1 MSNASGFYTC
11 SMTLQPITDQQT
23 RVLSVSMTNLLVKAG
38 LEGSTFSGVQVS
50 ARLPI
55 EPGLYSDQTELLL
68 SNLHTSAELTVYGP
82 TAALSNVEVQYVFK
96 AK

>member
-1 MSNASGFYTC
+1 
-11 SMTLQPITDQQT
+11 MTLQPITDQQT

-68 SNLHTSAELTVYGP
+68 SNLHPSAELTVYGP
-82 TAALSNVEVQYVFK
+82 TAALSNVEVQSVFK